1 VKRFRLPIA
10 LVLVALTSAF
20 CWTCAHRPSSAPGH
34 AQGRLESGGRVR
46 TYISWSPDGPGPFPL
61 VIALHGR
68 LGTGAQML
76 ELTSFTALAERER
89 FIVVYPDGIGR
100 SWADG
105 RGTSPASKEGVDDV
119 AFLSALIDELVKTGR
134 ADARRV
140 YVTGMSNGGFM
151 ALTLA
156 CLAPEKLAAVGS
168 VTGFMG
174 ADFAT
179 RCAPPTPTPVAL
191 VAGDTDPIVPYAGGE
206 LQGGRG
212 KAIGAEATFAR
223 WLQLDGCVAP
233 PVVTAL
239 PDVAPDDGTTIERR
253 EVTGCAQGSAVRLDV
268 VKGGGHTW
276 PRGDRYLPERLIG
289 RTSSDMDASAELWR
303 FFKQFSR

>member
-1 VKRFRLPIA
+1 MKRFRLPIA
-10 LVLVALTSAF
+10 LAIVALSGAF
-20 CWTCAHRPSSAPGH
+20 CWTCAHRPSAAPGH

-61 VIALHGR
+61 VLALHGR
-68 LGTGAQML
+68 LGSGAQML
-76 ELTSFTALAERER
+76 TLTSLTRLAEQER

-105 RGTSPASKEGVDDV
+105 RGTSPASKDGVDDV
-119 AFLSALIDELVKTGR
+119 AFLSALIDELVKNGR
-134 ADARRV
+134 ADPRRV

-156 CLAPEKLAAVGS
+156 CQVPEKLAAVGT

-174 ADFAT
+174 EDFAT
-179 RCAPPTPTPVAL
+179 RCAPAKPTPVAI
-191 VAGDTDPIVPYAGGE
+191 VAGDTDPIVPFAGGE

-212 KAIGAEATFAR
+212 RAIGAEATFMR
-223 WLQLDGCVAP
+223 WLQFNGCLGT

-239 PDVAPDDGTTIERR
+239 PDAAPDDGTTIERR
-253 EVTGCAQGSAVRLDV
+253 EVTGCSAGSAVRLDV

-276 PRGDRYLPERLIG
+276 PRGDRYLPERLVG
-289 RTSSDMDASAELWR
+289 RVSQDMEASAELWR

>member
-1 VKRFRLPIA
+1 MKRFRLPIA
-10 LVLVALTSAF
+10 LTVVALSGAF

-61 VIALHGR
+61 VLALHGR

-76 ELTSFTALAERER
+76 TLTSLTALAEQER

-119 AFLSALIDELVKTGR
+119 AFLSALIDELVKNGR

-156 CLAPEKLAAVGS
+156 CLVPEKLAAVGT

-174 ADFAT
+174 EDFAT
-179 RCAPPTPTPVAL
+179 RCVPARPTPVAI
-191 VAGDTDPIVPYAGGE
+191 VAGDTDPIVPFVGGE

-212 KAIGAEATFAR
+212 RAIGAEATFAR
-223 WLQLDGCVAP
+223 WLQLDGCP
-233 PVVTAL
+233 GTPVVTAL
-239 PDVAPDDGTTIERR
+239 PDAAPDDGTTIERR
-253 EVTGCAQGSAVRLDV
+253 EVSGCSGGSAVRLDV

-276 PRGDRYLPERLIG
+276 PRGDRYLPARLVG
-289 RTSSDMDASAELWR
+289 RVSQDMDASAELWR
-303 FFKQFSR
+303 FFKPFSR